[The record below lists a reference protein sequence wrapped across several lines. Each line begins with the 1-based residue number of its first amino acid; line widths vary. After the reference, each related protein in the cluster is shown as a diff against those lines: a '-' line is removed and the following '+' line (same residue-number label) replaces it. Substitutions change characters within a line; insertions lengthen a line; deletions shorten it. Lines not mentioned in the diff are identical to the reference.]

1 MMKKITLIMLAL
13 VSLSL
18 SAQTYYSE
26 DFEAE
31 TAASPPSTFTVLN
44 EDNCTVN
51 SPAAFPNEAWM
62 VSDNGDAQGQ
72 FAAAQSWTNP
82 AACTVDDWLITPAID
97 LTGASA
103 NTSLKWKGISFE
115 GPAYPETYEVR
126 LSSTGTAVADFT
138 TLLTTISGEAEV
150 WTDHTISLAAHV
162 GGTVHVAIR
171 LISTDQSQCWIDDIV
186 ISEPAAFDMVVSEV
200 NTNGVNQTS
209 AFSSG
214 QFLIVDFSERTN
226 FTSDVV
232 LDNVGTDPVDSLYL
246 TYFLVDDLNAPTA
259 GVAFGDTVFVPGSI
273 APGASYTHTFE
284 AFGIDTL
291 FPNLA
296 SDATIDFYVQVDS
309 SRWNTVSG
317 AVDANYNIVIAPAES
332 YAMPYSS
339 SFEVADLG
347 AGLFLFDHSTWGWK
361 YLDNDGDG
369 ESLSVGQDFSN
380 LPAYDGSMQVYGSLN
395 GNTIGIGAEDETAQT
410 PELTLTGGTAYSFSV
425 YARTAFGQPGS
436 IDMQIST
443 DNGSYTNTIGTA
455 SLSGADS
462 TYTKY
467 SFSLVAPTTQDD
479 YVVNLNKTATGFII
493 LDLFEI
499 VELQQPTATITVNSS
514 STDEPGVEYCDSTVT
529 VNFSSAGNP
538 SSLSLDWGD
547 GTVEDVTG
555 LTSATHTYASFGSYT
570 IQISATNVV
579 GTGTADAALS
589 FTALPAPTVTFGPPA
604 INDLTVAVTIGS
616 SVGSNVVFTPACSR
630 VIVDWGDGT
639 IDEVTGTSSTSHTY
653 GGEGTYTIT
662 VTVIGSGQES
672 ASQDVTLTGPSSI
685 NEISFADAVSIYPNP
700 SNEIVNVSFA
710 LVSAENIEL
719 AIYAVDGKVVDV
731 RSFSNVKEVNTSF
744 NTATLNNGVYVMKIT
759 SDNGVTAQKFV
770 VSHN

>member
-31 TAASPPSTFTVLN
+31 TEGAAPSAFTVLN
-44 EDNCTVN
+44 EDACTIEN
-51 SPAAFPNEAWM
+51 PGLLPNESWT
-62 VSDNGDAQGQ
+62 VLDDAAPQGLT
-72 FAAAQSWTNP
+72 AQAMSWTNNGC
-82 AACTVDDWLITPAID
+82 AVDDWMITSAID
-97 LTGASA
+97 LSA
-103 NTSLKWKGISFE
+103 ATPATSLSWKGKSTNESFL
-115 GPAYPETYEVR
+115 ETYEVL
-126 LSSTGTAVADFT
+126 LSTTGTATTDFT
-138 TLLTTISGEAEV
+138 TLLETVVDELDA
-150 WTDHTISLAAHV
+150 WTSHSVSLAPHV
-162 GGTVHVAIR
+162 GTSVYIAFR
-171 LISTDQSQCWIDDIV
+171 LISADEDRCAIDDILV
-186 ISEPAAFDMVVSEV
+186 SEPAALDMVVSEV
-200 NTNGVNQTS
+200 NTNGVKQTS
-209 AFSSG
+209 AFSTN

-226 FTSDVV
+226 FTADVV
-232 LDNVGTDPVDSLYL
+232 VDNVGTSAVDSLYL
-246 TYFLVDDLNAPTA
+246 TYFLVDAVNAPTL

-273 APGASYTHTFE
+273 ASGASYTHTFE

-309 SRWNTVSG
+309 SSWNTISG
-317 AVDANYNIVIAPAES
+317 AEDANYNIVIAPAES
-332 YAMPYSS
+332 YTMPYSS

-369 ESLSVGQDFSN
+369 ESLSVGNDFSN

-395 GNTIGIGAEDETAQT
+395 GSTIGIGAENETAQT
-410 PELTLTGGTAYSFSV
+410 PELSLTGGTAYGFSV
-425 YARTAFGQPGS
+425 YARTAFNQTGS
-436 IDMQIST
+436 IEMQIST
-443 DNGSYTNTIGTA
+443 DNGSYVNTIGTA

-467 SFSLVAPTTQDD
+467 SFSLVAPSTQDD

-538 SSLSLDWGD
+538 ETLSLDWGD

-589 FTALPAPTVTFGPPA
+589 FTALPAPTVTFGAPA
-604 INDLTVAVTIGS
+604 ITDLTVAVTIGS

-639 IDEVTGTSSTSHTY
+639 IDEVTGSSSTSHTY

-685 NEISFADAVSIYPNP
+685 NEISFEDAVSIYPNP
-700 SNEIVNVSFA
+700 SNEIVNVSFS